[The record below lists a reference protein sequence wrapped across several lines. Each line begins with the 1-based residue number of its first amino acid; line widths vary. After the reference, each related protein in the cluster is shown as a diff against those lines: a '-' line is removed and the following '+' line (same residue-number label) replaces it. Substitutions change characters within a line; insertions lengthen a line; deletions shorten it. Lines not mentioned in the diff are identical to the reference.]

1 MLCPVVSFP
10 FPLLV
15 PGTLALLRIE
25 ILFIK
30 VPLPFIWAVLLD
42 GDSFRMARG
51 QLHLPHGETEPV
63 GKVHMVCSLSHSNF
77 SSLCLIPFLIPL
89 PPSTSRDVNR
99 ALYSKL
105 RLGLRRSEQATLI
118 ISLSVSLFLAGYGD
132 SVCWQN
138 ELHSLS
144 MSFASGLSSHL
155 TLVCLLSAF
164 DTSGKIEF
172 NVQLYLNI

>member
-15 PGTLALLRIE
+15 PGILALLRIE

-30 VPLPFIWAVLLD
+30 VPCPLF
-42 GDSFRMARG
+42 G
-51 QLHLPHGETEPV
+51 QSSWMETLSEWLEASITCPMGKLSQL

-77 SSLCLIPFLIPL
+77 SSLCLIPFRIPL
-89 PPSTSRDVNR
+89 PPSTSRDINQ

-118 ISLSVSLFLAGYGD
+118 ISFFSVSLFLAGYGD
-132 SVCWQN
+132 SVC
-138 ELHSLS
+138 
-144 MSFASGLSSHL
+144 
-155 TLVCLLSAF
+155 
-164 DTSGKIEF
+164 
-172 NVQLYLNI
+172 